1 MAAWAS
7 VLALTGYHY
16 DGTTGEMTFTVGDG
30 TWFWS
35 NGNAFGTLAVL
46 DGMLKFTVIEGTV
59 KLETLRVN
67 GVAHD
72 VHQTLRAGEAVRL

>member
-1 MAAWAS
+1 MAAWSA

-16 DGTTGEMTFTVGDG
+16 DGTTGEMAFTVGDG

-35 NGNAFGTLAVL
+35 KGNAFGTLAVL
-46 DGMLKFTVIEGTV
+46 DGMLKLTVIEGTV

-67 GVAHD
+67 G
-72 VHQTLRAGEAVRL
+72 Q